1 MRACKRQEHIERM
14 AAAALALKSTALEES
29 VVYIVGQQTLLPI
42 SCQAEVLA
50 AAQEAR
56 ASQAM

>member
-29 VVYIVGQQTLLPI
+29 VSYVVGQQTLLPA
-42 SCQAEVLA
+42 SCEAEVLA

-56 ASQAM
+56 PAQAA